1 MGGKQAQ
8 LGGKSMTEKG
18 YLWIIQNR
26 DFKFSE
32 KCVEY
37 STYGPPQNRGVQLHL
52 LSFGKGVYQ
61 ESRKD
66 TLVYGEFC

>member
-1 MGGKQAQ
+1 
-8 LGGKSMTEKG
+8 MTEKG

-37 STYGPPQNRGVQLHL
+37 STYGPPPKSGGVQLHL
-52 LSFGKGVYQ
+52 LSFGKSKG
-61 ESRKD
+61 
-66 TLVYGEFC
+66 

>member
-1 MGGKQAQ
+1 
-8 LGGKSMTEKG
+8 MTEKG

-37 STYGPPQNRGVQLHL
+37 STTFKMDPPPKSGGGGQLHL
-52 LSFGKGVYQ
+52 LSFGKDPTQLGCQ
-61 ESRKD
+61 
-66 TLVYGEFC
+66 LL